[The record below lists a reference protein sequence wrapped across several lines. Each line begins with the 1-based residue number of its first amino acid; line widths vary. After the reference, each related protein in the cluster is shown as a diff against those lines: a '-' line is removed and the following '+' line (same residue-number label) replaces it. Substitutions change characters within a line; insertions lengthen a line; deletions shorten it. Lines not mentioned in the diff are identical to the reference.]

1 VASDFHPL
9 FVLPQMYIGG
19 FLVFVL
25 IIIVML
31 AAFGV
36 FEDKD

>member
-1 VASDFHPL
+1 
-9 FVLPQMYIGG
+9 MYIGG